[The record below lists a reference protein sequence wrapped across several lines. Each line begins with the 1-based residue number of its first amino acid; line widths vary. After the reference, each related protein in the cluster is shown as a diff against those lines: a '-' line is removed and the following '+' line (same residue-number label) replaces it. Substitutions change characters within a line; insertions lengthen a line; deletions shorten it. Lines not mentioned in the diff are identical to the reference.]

1 MKIENRIYSRREVEE
16 MTGLSKSSLYRLM
29 YAGDFPQTV
38 QLSPPACRMV
48 RIRATRLALRA
59 RGTLTGE

>member
-1 MKIENRIYSRREVEE
+1 MTIENRIYNRGEVEE

-38 QLSPPACRMV
+38 QLSPRRV
-48 RIRATRLALRA
+48 GWSGSALRA
-59 RGTLTGE
+59 WLAERGAL